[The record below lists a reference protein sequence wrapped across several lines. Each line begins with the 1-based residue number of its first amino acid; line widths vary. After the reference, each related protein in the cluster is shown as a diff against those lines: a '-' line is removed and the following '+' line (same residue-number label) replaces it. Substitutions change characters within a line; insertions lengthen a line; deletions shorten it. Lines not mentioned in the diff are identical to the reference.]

1 MNLASLA
8 NTSLLIKLV
17 AAAVTY
23 GFSVL
28 LARIMPPEAFGQI
41 AFFLNSALLLSVL
54 GARGQQMALIRF
66 VPNAGGGAVI
76 RAAFRLA
83 ASGTVLVFAIVVAA
97 GFLAKTFGLLTGYSS
112 IAMLLGFALVLVV
125 GWSDF
130 LAHLA
135 RGLHLIPL
143 ALIPKEVLW
152 RGISSLVIIALFL
165 TNGSIE
171 APAILV
177 ILLATLA
184 ILSIGQFW
192 RVRKHVTHSVTSKIP
207 QGWSQTIRPFWL
219 TSVSNIFLANAD
231 VIIVG
236 LILGPRSAGIYFAA
250 NRLAQLLAFFMNSTN
265 IVIAPLLSAGRQGD
279 PAAIRKTIRSAIPRT
294 SIPTVI
300 FGTLL
305 IIFAP
310 IALQLFGP
318 EFSAAVP
325 ALRLLALAGIVNAI
339 GGPAEIVLN
348 MCGYE
353 KVAMRISAA
362 SLAIS
367 FLLLC
372 LSAQSGNITFVA
384 LAVLV
389 GSALR
394 KGLNWAAVWHL
405 MSVRTDAFAMLTRAP
420 KRTEIRG

>member
-1 MNLASLA
+1 MKLASLA
-8 NTSLLIKLV
+8 NTSLLIKLI
-17 AAAVTY
+17 AAVVTY

-28 LARIMPPEAFGQI
+28 LARIMAPEAFGQI

-66 VPNAGGGAVI
+66 VPNAVGGALI
-76 RAAFRLA
+76 HAAFRLA
-83 ASGTVLVFAIVVAA
+83 ASGTVLVFLTVVCV
-97 GFLAKTFGLLTGYSS
+97 GFLAKAVGLMAGFSS
-112 IAMLLGFALVLVV
+112 IIMVLGFALVLVV

-152 RGISSLVIIALFL
+152 RGISVLLIIVLFF
-165 TNGSIE
+165 TKGSIT
-171 APAILV
+171 APAILA
-177 ILLATLA
+177 ILLTTLA
-184 ILSIGQFW
+184 ALSIGQFLI
-192 RVRKHVTHSVTSKIP
+192 VRKHINHSATSAIP
-207 QGWSQTIRPFWL
+207 AGWSQTIGPFWL

-231 VIIVG
+231 VIAVG
-236 LILGPRSAGIYFAA
+236 LILGPCSAGIYFAA

-265 IVIAPLLSAGRQGD
+265 IVIAPLLSADRQGD
-279 PAAIRKTIRSAIPRT
+279 PAAIRKTIRSAAPRT
-294 SIPTVI
+294 GIPTVV

-310 IALQLFGP
+310 VALQIFGP
-318 EFSAAVP
+318 GFGPAVP

-353 KVAMRISAA
+353 RVAMRISAA
-362 SLAIS
+362 SLAINL
-367 FLLLC
+367 LLLC
-372 LSAQSGNITFVA
+372 LGALSGNITFVA

-394 KGLNWAAVWHL
+394 KVLNWAAVWRL
-405 MSVRTDAFAMLTRAP
+405 ISVRTDAFMLFTPAP
-420 KRTEIRG
+420 KRAEIRG